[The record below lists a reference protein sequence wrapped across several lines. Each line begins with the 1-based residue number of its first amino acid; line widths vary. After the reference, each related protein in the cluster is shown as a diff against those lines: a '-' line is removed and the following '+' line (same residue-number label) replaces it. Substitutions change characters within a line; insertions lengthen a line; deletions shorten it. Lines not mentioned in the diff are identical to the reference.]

1 MTELTGIIAN
11 VKNGKFASVDK
22 MPVRKFE
29 LALSKNR
36 TWQLGIDPASRYTGL
51 AVMSTDRSFIILL
64 DVKRDTVASKEEY
77 YRDLHTLI
85 RKLVAGV
92 TVERTVLEKPFT
104 AGYSRASEVLIAL
117 RGKIE
122 DWVHDIP
129 ELANSDFQK
138 ISPNSWKS
146 RVINKSKGK
155 GRFNAKGA
163 IAEDLCD
170 AFPVLREYYKVY
182 HGGDLDSFDALGILI
197 GYQLY
202 AYTEDGSKQ
211 ICGMKEKSHKSFVG
225 YVWVDESEING
236 SFCQTV
242 LGDMARCVKV
252 EALSYNDNYSFAEN
266 VMMATSNYDVVMS
279 LIPHEQLQAFQ
290 WKFGIDVSEPNK
302 FLVMF
307 AFRSG
312 HFSVGEM
319 NYLDKRFEMKE
330 QFGGV

>member
-11 VKNGKFASVDK
+11 IKNGKFALVDK

-29 LALSKNR
+29 LVLSKSR
-36 TWQLGIDPASRYTGL
+36 VWQLGIDPASRYTGL
-51 AVMSTDRSFIILL
+51 AMMSADKSFVILL
-64 DVKRDTVASKEEY
+64 DVKRDTVASKDEY
-77 YRDLHTLI
+77 YRDLHALI
-85 RKLVAGV
+85 KKLVTGAII
-92 TVERTVLEKPFT
+92 ERTILEKPFT

-122 DWVHDIP
+122 DWIHDIP
-129 ELANSDFQK
+129 ELASSDFQK

-170 AFPVLREYYKVY
+170 AFPVLQEYYKVY
-182 HGGDLDSFDALGILI
+182 RGGDLDSFDALGILI

-202 AYTEDGSKQ
+202 AYTGDGSKQ
-211 ICGMKEKSHKSFVG
+211 ICGVREKSHKSFVG
-225 YVWVDESEING
+225 YVWVDGDSIND
-236 SFCQTV
+236 SFCQMV
-242 LGDMARCVKV
+242 LGDMAKCVKV
-252 EALSYNDNYSFAEN
+252 EALSYNNDYSFAEN
-266 VMMATSNYDVVMS
+266 VMMATSNNDAVMS
-279 LIPHEQLQAFQ
+279 LIPQDQLQAFQ
-290 WKFGIDVSEPNK
+290 WKFGIDIKEPNK

-312 HFSVGEM
+312 HFSIGEM
-319 NYLDKRFEMKE
+319 NYLNKRFEMKE